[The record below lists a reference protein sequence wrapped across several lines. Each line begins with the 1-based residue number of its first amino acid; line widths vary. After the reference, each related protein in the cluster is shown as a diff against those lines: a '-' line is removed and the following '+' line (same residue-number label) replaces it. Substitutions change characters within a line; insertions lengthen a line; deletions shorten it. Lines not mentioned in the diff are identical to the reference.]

1 MDRAKGRAAAG
12 NFHNAAIRLVIPK
25 KHKADA
31 SLPCPACA
39 TMEGSLLNTR
49 TDQMNPLVDSLELSD
64 AVLVSQAKEGN
75 GEAFGKLFNRH
86 YPKVYRYAINM
97 GASADDAEDIVQ
109 TAFIRT
115 HKSLAKIRDG
125 QALLS
130 YLYQAAMN
138 GVRDAKRRASRK
150 PWLSL
155 TGLLKNRDGL
165 AETETAVSIDE
176 TSTGLSD
183 ALTAAMKALP
193 DEFREV
199 FVLHHLQDLDLN
211 QIAEIQGVP
220 VGTVK
225 SRLGRARERMRTAM
239 KPWLDGDEAK

>member
-1 MDRAKGRAAAG
+1 MVRAKGRAAAG
-12 NFHNAAIRLVIPK
+12 NCRNAAIRLAAGLG
-25 KHKADA
+25 HGADG
-31 SLPCPACA
+31 SLPCAPYG
-39 TMEGSLLNTR
+39 TMEGNLPSQTKHA
-49 TDQMNPLVDSLELSD
+49 MNPTVDSLEPSD
-64 AVLVSQAKEGN
+64 AALVEQARN
-75 GEAFGKLFNRH
+75 GSDEAFGKLFSRH
-86 YPKVYRYAINM
+86 YPKVYRYAVNM

-138 GVRDAKRRASRK
+138 GLRDLRRRNSRR

-155 TGLLKNRDGL
+155 ASLLKNREGL
-165 AETETAVSIDE
+165 AETETAVSPDE
-176 TSTGLSD
+176 TGAALSE
-183 ALTAAMKALP
+183 ALAAAIRALP
-193 DEFREV
+193 EEFREV
-199 FVLHHLQDLDLN
+199 FVLHHLQELDLN
-211 QIAEIQGVP
+211 QIAEIQRVP

-239 KPWLDGDEAK
+239 RPWLDGDEAQ